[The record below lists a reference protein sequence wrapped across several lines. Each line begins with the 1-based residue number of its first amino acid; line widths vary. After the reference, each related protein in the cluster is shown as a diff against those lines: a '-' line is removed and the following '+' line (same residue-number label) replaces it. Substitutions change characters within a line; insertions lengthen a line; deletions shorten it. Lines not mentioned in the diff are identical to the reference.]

1 MTRVKQKRAL
11 ETRATLLATATALVE
26 QHGYHALR
34 VEQVVADAGVA
45 KGTFFK
51 HFGDKD
57 GLMQVLIADQL
68 SGELGRLAEL
78 TPEPVSPAEFVEA
91 LSSLHDMMTRE
102 RYVFDIVI
110 RYSGAAAVD
119 TIGPLA
125 VVFGKYLDVVGQ
137 WVVAGQVRPDLTPTL
152 VAEGVQAFAVQA
164 MALEYCA
171 LHTSMGRNARL
182 TEYLTAWLKPGQ

>member
-57 GLMQVLIADQL
+57 GLMQVLIAHARDEVVPP
-68 SGELGRLAEL
+68 SAIRSDVPEEL
-78 TPEPVSPAEFVEA
+78 
-91 LSSLHDMMTRE
+91 
-102 RYVFDIVI
+102 I
-110 RYSGAAAVD
+110 R
-119 TIGPLA
+119 I
-125 VVFGKYLDVVGQ
+125 
-137 WVVAGQVRPDLTPTL
+137 QV
-152 VAEGVQAFAVQA
+152 
-164 MALEYCA
+164 
-171 LHTSMGRNARL
+171 
-182 TEYLTAWLKPGQ
+182 